1 MKINFISENDLVVV
15 AVFWLAVMTVTMTVT
30 ALI

>member
-1 MKINFISENDLVVV
+1 MKINVINDLVVV
-15 AVFWLAVMTVTMTVT
+15 AVFWLTVMTVTLTVT